1 MASPLRRLVALQKP
15 SVRCRLLA
23 TMVCMCGVLVGRVEG
38 QSSKA
43 LPTWRIPDAPA
54 ELRAAISRRD
64 VIIAAMHD
72 ALLWEL
78 NSGLEQGGPLLAIK
92 SCHIDSARVAQRVGR
107 EEGVAAG
114 RTSDRLR
121 NPTNA
126 PKAWAAP
133 LVTANAGR
141 RAKDVAGFAVDLG
154 DKEASSDPSR
164 CVRFAEAATDDRRRS
179 VPLSALSSK
188 IGIRRT
194 ARPASRTA
202 RSEDGTGSKC
212 PNRDRA
218 NNLRFEQEAR
228 CDHDIRSCPAVESSC
243 AGDSGVRVSRYVCA

>member
-1 MASPLRRLVALQKP
+1 MHKL
-15 SVRCRLLA
+15 SVCGRLLG
-23 TMVCMCGVLVGRVEG
+23 TMVCVGIVLVGAVEG

-54 ELRAAISRRD
+54 ELRAAVSRGD

-107 EEGVAAG
+107 EEGMAAG

-126 PKAWAAP
+126 PNAWAAP
-133 LVTANAGR
+133 LVNANAGR
-141 RAKDVAGFAVDLG
+141 RAKDVEGFAVDLG
-154 DKEASSDPSR
+154 DRVGVIRPIALRPICASCHGRPDTFSAAIR
-164 CVRFAEAATDDRRRS
+164 AELKDRYPADRAT
-179 VPLSALSSK
+179 
-188 IGIRRT
+188 GF
-194 ARPASRTA
+194 
-202 RSEDGTGSKC
+202 EDG
-212 PNRDRA
+212 
-218 NNLRFEQEAR
+218 E
-228 CDHDIRSCPAVESSC
+228 IRGWYWVE
-243 AGDSGVRVSRYVCA
+243 VPKQRSR